1 MSSLTV
7 LKTSE
12 AEAVVEEAQ
21 ALERETRSD
30 TERWLNAADDLSN
43 AERMEDSQAR
53 YQELRAAAQ
62 IVVALLYRIQEPL
75 LADPY
80 APLAAASMNKAKAL
94 LADIEAGELVEK
106 VTLVPASSDKEC
118 PGRGGSPWPK
128 TSVGPRLNRRRRDPA
143 RILSSWPRSAWSW
156 RCSAWP
162 PNRCLT

>member
-43 AERMEDSQAR
+43 AERLEDSQAR
-53 YQELRAAAQ
+53 YQELRAATQ

-80 APLAAASMNKAKAL
+80 APLATASMDKAKAL

-106 VTLVPASSDKEC
+106 VTLVPASSDKE
-118 PGRGGSPWPK
+118 
-128 TSVGPRLNRRRRDPA
+128 
-143 RILSSWPRSAWSW
+143 
-156 RCSAWP
+156 
-162 PNRCLT
+162 